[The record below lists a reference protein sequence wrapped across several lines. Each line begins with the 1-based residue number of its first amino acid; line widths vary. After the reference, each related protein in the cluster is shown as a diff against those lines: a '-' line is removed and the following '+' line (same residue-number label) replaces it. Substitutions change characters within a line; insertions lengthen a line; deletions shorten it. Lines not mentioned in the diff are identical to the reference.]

1 MNQKTDLVKVYFDNA
16 ATTPLRSEVVE
27 VISTNLKETFGNPSS
42 IHDYGRK
49 AKTSIES
56 ARKSIAKQFNVA
68 ASEII
73 FTSGGTESDNM
84 IFYCAVNDLGV
95 QRIITSKIEHHA
107 VLHAAEKIAKEG
119 ISLEYVR
126 LDEEGS
132 VDINHLEI
140 LLSNNDQTTLVSLM
154 HINNEI
160 GNVLNLQDA
169 GAICKKYGAY
179 FHTDAVQGVGHF
191 RLDFSALP
199 IDFLSA
205 SAHKF
210 HGPKGIGFLYIR
222 KAYRLKSMIKGG
234 GQERGLR
241 AGTEAVHNIVGM
253 ATALELAYQNY
264 DTEHKHILEIKKYFL
279 DQIYAVFPG
288 AICNGLSG
296 DIARSTYTLVNIS
309 LPIDKEKATILDFHL
324 DLNGIACSKGSAC
337 QSGSSQVSHVI
348 NALQREDQYSDWPTL
363 RFSFSCFN
371 SKSEIDHLIKV
382 LRQFADQEKPVAN
395 S

>member
-1 MNQKTDLVKVYFDNA
+1 MNQKTDLVRVYFDNA

-27 VISTNLKETFGNPSS
+27 VISTNLKEIFGNPSS

-126 LDEEGS
+126 LDKEGS

-140 LLSNNDQTTLVSLM
+140 LLSSNDQTTLVSLM

-160 GNVLNLQDA
+160 GNVLNLQEA
-169 GAICKKYGAY
+169 GTICKKYGAY

-264 DTEHKHILEIKKYFL
+264 DKEYKHILEIKKYFL
-279 DQIYAVFPG
+279 DQIHAVFPG

-296 DIARSTYTLVNIS
+296 DMARSTYTLVNIS

-337 QSGSSQVSHVI
+337 QSGSSQGSHVI

-382 LRQFADQEKPVAN
+382 LRQFANQEKPVAN

>member
-1 MNQKTDLVKVYFDNA
+1 MRVYFDNA

-42 IHDYGRK
+42 THGYGRK

-56 ARKSIAKQFNVA
+56 ARKSIAKQFNAA

-107 VLHAAEKIAKEG
+107 VLHAAEKIAKKG
-119 ISLEYVR
+119 ISLEYVA

-132 VDINHLEI
+132 VDVNHLEI
-140 LLSNNDQTTLVSLM
+140 LLSNNNQTTLVSLM

-160 GNVLNLQDA
+160 GNVLDLEA
-169 GAICKKYGAY
+169 VGTLCKKYGAY
-179 FHTDAVQGVGHF
+179 FHSDAVQGVGHF
-191 RLDFSALP
+191 HLDFSALP

-210 HGPKGIGFLYIR
+210 HGPKGIGFLYVS
-222 KAYRLKSMIKGG
+222 KALRLQSMIKGG

-264 DTEHKHILEIKKYFL
+264 DSEYQHILEIKKYFL
-279 DQIYAVFPG
+279 DQIHAVFPE

-296 DIARSTYTLVNIS
+296 DLARSTYTLVNIS
-309 LPIDKEKATILDFHL
+309 LPIDQEKATILDFYL

-337 QSGSSQVSHVI
+337 QSGSSLGSHVI
-348 NALQREDQYSDWPTL
+348 NALQRKDQYSDWPTL

-371 SKSEIDHLIKV
+371 SKSEIDHLTTV
-382 LRQFADQEKPVAN
+382 LRQFATQEKPLAN

>member
-1 MNQKTDLVKVYFDNA
+1 MRVYFDNA

-27 VISTNLKETFGNPSS
+27 VISTNLIETFGNPSS
-42 IHDYGRK
+42 IHGYGRK
-49 AKTSIES
+49 AKTTIES
-56 ARKSIAKQFNVA
+56 ARKSIAKQFNAA

-95 QRIITSKIEHHA
+95 QKIITSKIEHHA
-107 VLHAAEKIAKEG
+107 VLHAAEKIAKKG
-119 ISLEYVR
+119 ISLEYVA

-140 LLSNNDQTTLVSLM
+140 LLSNNNQTTLVSLM

-160 GNVLNLQDA
+160 GNVLDLEA
-169 GAICKKYGAY
+169 VGKLCKKYGAY
-179 FHTDAVQGVGHF
+179 FHSDAVQGVGHF
-191 RLDFSALP
+191 HLDFNALP

-210 HGPKGIGFLYIR
+210 HGPKGIGFLYVSN
-222 KAYRLKSMIKGG
+222 ALRLQSMIKGG

-264 DTEHKHILEIKKYFL
+264 DTEDQHILEIKKYFL
-279 DQIYAVFPG
+279 DQIHTVFPE
-288 AICNGLSG
+288 AILNGLSG
-296 DIARSTYTLVNIS
+296 DITRSTNTLVNIS
-309 LPIDKEKATILDFHL
+309 LPIDQDKAKILDFHL

-337 QSGSSQVSHVI
+337 QSGSSRGSHVI
-348 NALQREDQYSDWPTL
+348 NELRREDQYSDWPTL

-371 SKSEIDHLIKV
+371 SKSEIDHLITV
-382 LRQFADQEKPVAN
+382 LRQFATQEKP
-395 S
+395 